1 MAAMNALPRSISVL
15 GLGSVLMG
23 DDAVGPYI
31 LRTLE
36 AGWAFPQ
43 HVRLLDAG
51 TPGLGFS
58 SMLAG
63 VDALVVLDAVN
74 LKEAPGTVQVLSRQ
88 DLFRHGPTPRTTP
101 HDPGL
106 VDALLALELSG
117 EAPLRLRVIGIQ
129 PDSVVKGTGLTP
141 LVQAAIP
148 QAVAAVLD
156 ELEALGAPGQPL
168 AAPQPPD
175 IWWEHSG
182 AAPLGTLAGALH

>member
-1 MAAMNALPRSISVL
+1 MATENVLPRSISVL

-36 AGWAFPQ
+36 AGWTFPD
-43 HVRLLDAG
+43 HVQLLDAG

-63 VDALVVLDAVN
+63 VEALVVLDAVN
-74 LKEAPGTVQVLSRQ
+74 LKEAPGTVQILSRR
-88 DLFRHGPTPRTTP
+88 DLDRHGPAPRTTP

-129 PDSVVKGTGLTP
+129 PGTVVKGTGLTP
-141 LVQAAIP
+141 QVQAAIP
-148 QAVAAVLD
+148 RAVAAVLA
-156 ELEALGAPGQPL
+156 ELEALGAPGRPL

-175 IWWEHSG
+175 IWWEHAG
-182 AAPLGTLAGALH
+182 AAPLGVVAGAGH